1 MRSHKPKKVN
11 RDIKDETPKA
21 QSSSESVES
30 EANKSVTTVVDEKS
44 QAQKSETETSKDE
57 TPKAQSSSESVE
69 SEANK
74 SVTTVVDETVTSP
87 KKWNRDI

>member
-1 MRSHKPKKVN
+1 MRSPQAQKVWPETS
-11 RDIKDETPKA
+11 KDETPKPKVVVRFR
-21 QSSSESVES
+21 EWT
-30 EANKSVTTVVDEKS
+30 NKSVTVVADEKS
-44 QAQKSETETSKDE
+44 QAQKVTETSKDE

-74 SVTTVVDETVTSP
+74 SVTVVARWEVTSP